1 MRFFRKFIDTL
12 LGNKDKEVDGAQ
24 ILDKT
29 DKNDW
34 DVPESLSDRQ
44 IPRLESEKISL
55 NLETSIIISKEFY
68 VIDTE
73 TTGLER
79 FKDRIVELAL
89 IKYKNGK
96 IEDTFHSLIKPGFPM
111 PEKASSINN
120 ITDNMLL
127 HAPDEAEVIKSAREF
142 LRPVLEG
149 KVILCGH
156 NADFH
161 VSFFINAL
169 RRHKYPCDIK
179 FIDTLSE
186 SRRYISVPYNYKL
199 SSLSNYLGI
208 EHLAPHRANSDAQ
221 ACGELMLFIN
231 KDFIKKEPINSSD
244 DDLFYTF

>member
-89 IKYKNGK
+89 IKYKNG
-96 IEDTFHSLIKPGFPM
+96 GFYNQL
-111 PEKASSINN
+111 S
-120 ITDNMLL
+120 
-127 HAPDEAEVIKSAREF
+127 H
-142 LRPVLEG
+142 
-149 KVILCGH
+149 
-156 NADFH
+156 
-161 VSFFINAL
+161 
-169 RRHKYPCDIK
+169 HKK
-179 FIDTLSE
+179 
-186 SRRYISVPYNYKL
+186 
-199 SSLSNYLGI
+199 
-208 EHLAPHRANSDAQ
+208 
-221 ACGELMLFIN
+221 
-231 KDFIKKEPINSSD
+231 
-244 DDLFYTF
+244 